1 VTAQEPEISDVTGPA
16 PISRT
21 VAAALS
27 SAALGGVLA
36 AGFELAFQWDLTNAV
51 SRYQVQHPEI
61 IRDAFCG
68 YAYRENGS
76 GVVGDAWLFI
86 GISLSFAAGGI
97 VGLVLASLP
106 AARGSWLRR
115 WAVAAGITEI
125 LLSVL
130 VFGLNWF
137 LPALRVLSCQ
147 G

>member
-27 SAALGGVLA
+27 SAALGAVLA

-61 IRDAFCG
+61 IRDAFCA

-76 GVVGDAWLFI
+76 GVGNAWLFL

-97 VGLVLASLP
+97 LSLALASLP
-106 AARGSWLRR
+106 ASRGSRLRR
-115 WAVAAGITEI
+115 PAVAAGIAEI
-125 LLSVL
+125 VFSVV

-137 LPALRVLSCQ
+137 LLALRVLSCQ